1 MVGAIHKVEG
11 RNVIMN
17 EVPVSWPSDPGP
29 IFLTQEQIQHRVM
42 ELGTQITRD
51 YADKDLVA
59 VGVLKG
65 VVFFM
70 TDLVRAIH
78 IPVTIDFLDIARY
91 GRTEQM
97 RGVVR
102 LTKDLTEPLSG
113 RHVLFVEDIIDTGL
127 TCRYIL
133 GILRHQDPASL
144 RVCVLLNRPARRIVD
159 IDLAYVGFEVPDVY
173 LVGYGLDYRERYRN
187 LPYLVQFERPG

>member
-1 MVGAIHKVEG
+1 
-11 RNVIMN
+11 MN
-17 EVPVSWPSDPGP
+17 EVSVDWPGDIGP
-29 IFLTQEQIQHRVM
+29 IFLTQEQIQRRVM
-42 ELGTQITRD
+42 ELGAQITRD
-51 YADKDLVA
+51 YAGKELVA

-65 VVFFM
+65 VIFFM

-78 IPVTIDFLDIARY
+78 MPVTVDFLEIARY

-97 RGVVR
+97 HGVVR
-102 LTKDLTEPLSG
+102 LTKDLTKPLSG
-113 RHVLFVEDIIDTGL
+113 RHVLFVEDVIDTGL

-133 GILRHQDPASL
+133 GVLRHQDPASL

-159 IDLAYVGFEVPDVY
+159 IELAYVGFEVPDVY

-187 LPYLVQFERPG
+187 LPYLVQFGRPG

>member
-1 MVGAIHKVEG
+1 MSEA
-11 RNVIMN
+11 
-17 EVPVSWPSDPGP
+17 PVAWSGDIGP
-29 IFLTQEQIQHRVM
+29 VFLGQEQIQRRVT
-42 ELGTQITRD
+42 ELGAQITRD
-51 YADKDLVA
+51 YAGKDLVA

-65 VVFFM
+65 VIFFM
-70 TDLVRAIH
+70 TDLMRAIH
-78 IPVTIDFLDIARY
+78 MPITIDFLDIARY
-91 GRTEQM
+91 GRTEQT

-144 RVCVLLNRPARRIVD
+144 QVCVLLNRPARRIVD
-159 IDLAYVGFEVPDVY
+159 IELAYVGFEVPDIY

-187 LPYLVQFERPG
+187 LPYLVQFERPK

>member
-1 MVGAIHKVEG
+1 MSEA
-11 RNVIMN
+11 
-17 EVPVSWPSDPGP
+17 PVAWSGDIGP
-29 IFLTQEQIQHRVM
+29 VFLSQEQIQRRVT
-42 ELGTQITRD
+42 ELGAQITRD
-51 YADKDLVA
+51 YAGKDLVA

-65 VVFFM
+65 VIFFM
-70 TDLVRAIH
+70 TDLMRAIH
-78 IPVTIDFLDIARY
+78 MPITIDFLDIARY
-91 GRTEQM
+91 GRTEQT

-144 RVCVLLNRPARRIVD
+144 QVCVLLNRPARRIVD
-159 IDLAYVGFEVPDVY
+159 IELAYVGFEVPDIY

-187 LPYLVQFERPG
+187 LPYLVQFERPK

>member
-1 MVGAIHKVEG
+1 MT
-11 RNVIMN
+11 N
-17 EVPVSWPSDPGP
+17 EASVDWPGDIGP
-29 IFLTQEQIQHRVM
+29 IFLTQEQIQLRVM
-42 ELGTQITRD
+42 ELGAQITRD
-51 YADKDLVA
+51 YAGKDLVA

-65 VVFFM
+65 VIFFM
-70 TDLVRAIH
+70 TDLVRAIRM
-78 IPVTIDFLDIARY
+78 PVTVDFLDIARY
-91 GRTEQM
+91 GRAEQT

-113 RHVLFVEDIIDTGL
+113 RHVLFVEDVIDTGL

-133 GILRHQDPASL
+133 GVLRHQEPASL

-187 LPYLVQFERPG
+187 LPYLVQFERPR

>member
-1 MVGAIHKVEG
+1 MSEAYVGWADDIG
-11 RNVIMN
+11 
-17 EVPVSWPSDPGP
+17 PV
-29 IFLTQEQIQHRVM
+29 FLTQEQIQRRVA
-42 ELGTQITRD
+42 ELGAQITRD
-51 YADKDLVA
+51 YAGLDLVT

-65 VVFFM
+65 VIFFI

-78 IPVTIDFLDIARY
+78 MPVTMDFLDIARY
-91 GRTEQM
+91 GRTEQV

-127 TCRYIL
+127 TSHYIL
-133 GILRHQDPASL
+133 GILRHHGPASL

-187 LPYLVQFERPG
+187 LPYLVQFERPKMREKSGESPN

>member
-1 MVGAIHKVEG
+1 MSETTVGWAGDVG
-11 RNVIMN
+11 
-17 EVPVSWPSDPGP
+17 PV
-29 IFLTQEQIQHRVM
+29 FLSHEQIQRRVM
-42 ELGTQITRD
+42 ELGAQITRD
-51 YADKDLVA
+51 YAGKDLVA

-65 VVFFM
+65 VIFFM

-78 IPVTIDFLDIARY
+78 VPLTIDFLDIARY
-91 GRTEQM
+91 GRTEQV

-133 GILRHQDPASL
+133 GVLRHHDPASL

-159 IDLAYVGFEVPDVY
+159 IELAYVGFEVPDIY

-187 LPYLVQFERPG
+187 LPYLVQFERPR